1 MANTERYETVIRLNT
16 EQAKGEIE
24 KLTKKIEGLR
34 KKRSLFLTSIM
45 LSGIKRSWQRQSKTV
60 TAKQIRICLINRYR
74 AYRAPPTLGR
84 ALCLCPENDRR
95 DGLKPVFYLPAL
107 TPLRT

>member
-34 KKRSLFLTSIM
+34 KKRSLFLTGIM
-45 LSGIKRSWQRQSKTV
+45 LSGIKPMK
-60 TAKQIRICLINRYR
+60 K
-74 AYRAPPTLGR
+74 
-84 ALCLCPENDRR
+84 
-95 DGLKPVFYLPAL
+95 
-107 TPLRT
+107 